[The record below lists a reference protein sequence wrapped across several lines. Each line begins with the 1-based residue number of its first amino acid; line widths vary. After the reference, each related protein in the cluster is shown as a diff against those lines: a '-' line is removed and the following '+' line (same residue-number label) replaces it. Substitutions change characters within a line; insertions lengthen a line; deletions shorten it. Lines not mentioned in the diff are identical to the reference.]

1 MRSRLFT
8 LLFALAALMLLAC
21 CDDGRV
27 YDRYADVHVEGWRS
41 ADTLVFNIPK
51 QQPGRYRL
59 DVGLRYTTDFP
70 FKSLYIGVDRTLLGK
85 KHTLH
90 ETLNLPLLDDDGHM
104 LGDEGVSNCV
114 INFHVSEVNLQQTD
128 SLRITIHHLMQ
139 RDPMPGITGVEVKLC
154 RVG

>member
-1 MRSRLFT
+1 MRSRLLYVFI
-8 LLFALAALMLLAC
+8 AIAALVLFVS

-27 YDRYADVHVEGWRS
+27 YDSYADVHVEGWQS

-59 DVGLRYTTDFP
+59 DVGLRYTEAFP

-90 ETLNLPLLDDDGHM
+90 ESLNLPLVDDDGHM

-114 INFHVSEVNLQQTD
+114 INFHVSEINLQQSD

-139 RDPMPGITGVEVKLC
+139 RDPMPGITGVEVKLS
-154 RVG
+154 RVE